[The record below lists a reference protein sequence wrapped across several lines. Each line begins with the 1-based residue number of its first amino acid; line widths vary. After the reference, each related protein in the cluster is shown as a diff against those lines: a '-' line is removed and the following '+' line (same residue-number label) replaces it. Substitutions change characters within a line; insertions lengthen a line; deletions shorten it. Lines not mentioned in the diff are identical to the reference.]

1 MIEIVGELVNMGFPP
16 ALALAGG
23 LVWLYIRTSRALKE
37 AQGALAS
44 CRLAKEGCN
53 DEVHRL
59 QTKISDLESGVLSAQ
74 ARVVAL
80 ELELERRLG
89 DLESKNPS

>member
-16 ALALAGG
+16 YLALAGG
-23 LVWLYIRTSRALKE
+23 VIWLYIRTSKALKE
-37 AQGALAS
+37 AQAALAS
-44 CRLAKEGCN
+44 CKLAKQGCN

-59 QTKISDLESGVLSAQ
+59 HIKISDLESGVLSAQ

-80 ELELERRLG
+80 ELELERRVG
-89 DLESKNPS
+89 DLESQNPH

>member
-37 AQGALAS
+37 AQEALAS
-44 CRLAKEGCN
+44 CKLAKQGCN

-59 QTKISDLESGVLSAQ
+59 KDKVSVLETAVLTAE

-80 ELELERRLG
+80 EVELERRLKAV
-89 DLESKNPS
+89 ETKNAS

>member
-37 AQGALAS
+37 AQEALAS
-44 CRLAKEGCN
+44 CKLAKQGCN

-59 QTKISDLESGVLSAQ
+59 NVKISDLETAVLTAE

-80 ELELERRLG
+80 ELELEQRLG
-89 DLESKNPS
+89 AIESKNAS

>member
-23 LVWLYIRTSRALKE
+23 LVWLYIRTSRALRESQE
-37 AQGALAS
+37 ALVS
-44 CRLAKEGCN
+44 CEKARKCCN
-53 DEVHRL
+53 DKVHEL
-59 QTKISDLESGVLSAQ
+59 KDKISVLETAILTAE

-80 ELELERRLG
+80 EVELEQRLG
-89 DLESKNPS
+89 AVESKNAS

>member
-37 AQGALAS
+37 AQEALAS
-44 CRLAKEGCN
+44 CEKARKCCN
-53 DEVHRL
+53 DEVHDL
-59 QTKISDLESGVLSAQ
+59 KDKISALETAVLIAE
-74 ARVVAL
+74 ARVVGL
-80 ELELERRLG
+80 EVELEQRLG
-89 DLESKNPS
+89 AVESKNAS

>member
-37 AQGALAS
+37 AQEALKS
-44 CRLAKEGCN
+44 CQLAKQGCN

-59 QTKISDLESGVLSAQ
+59 NAKIDDLETAVMAAQ

-80 ELELERRLG
+80 EFELEKRLKAVE
-89 DLESKNPS
+89 DKNAS

>member
-1 MIEIVGELVNMGFPP
+1 MIEIVGELVNMGIPP

-23 LVWLYIRTSRALKE
+23 LVWLYIRTSKALKE
-37 AQGALAS
+37 AQVALAS
-44 CRLAKEGCN
+44 CKLAKQGCN

-59 QTKISDLESGVLSAQ
+59 QNKISDLESDILSAQ

-80 ELELERRLG
+80 EFELERRVG
-89 DLESKNPS
+89 AIESKNAS

>member
-23 LVWLYIRTSRALKE
+23 LIWVYIRTSRALKE
-37 AQGALAS
+37 AQEALAA
-44 CRLAKEGCN
+44 CELAREGCN

-59 QTKISDLESGVLSAQ
+59 NTKIDDLETAILTAE
-74 ARVVAL
+74 ARVVGL
-80 ELELERRLG
+80 EVELERRLKVVE
-89 DLESKNPS
+89 DRNAS

>member
-23 LVWLYIRTSRALKE
+23 LIWLYIRTSRALKE
-37 AQGALAS
+37 AQEALAS
-44 CRLAKEGCN
+44 CKLAKQGCN

-59 QTKISDLESGVLSAQ
+59 KDKVSVLETAVLTAE

-80 ELELERRLG
+80 EVELERRLKAV
-89 DLESKNPS
+89 ETKNAS

>member
-23 LVWLYIRTSRALKE
+23 LIWLYIRTSRALKE
-37 AQGALAS
+37 AQEALES
-44 CRLAKEGCN
+44 CKLAKQGCN

-59 QTKISDLESGVLSAQ
+59 QGKISGLEASVLVAQ
-74 ARVVAL
+74 ARVAAL
-80 ELELERRLG
+80 ELELESRCSA
-89 DLESKNPS
+89 LEGKNAS

>member
-23 LVWLYIRTSRALKE
+23 LIWLYMRTSRALKE
-37 AQGALAS
+37 AQEALAS
-44 CRLAKEGCN
+44 CKLAKQGCN

-59 QTKISDLESGVLSAQ
+59 QDKISDLETAVLNAQ
-74 ARVVAL
+74 ARVVGL
-80 ELELERRLG
+80 ETELERRLKP
-89 DLESKNPS
+89 LETKNAS

>member
-23 LVWLYIRTSRALKE
+23 LIWLYIRTSRALKE
-37 AQGALAS
+37 AQEALAS
-44 CRLAKEGCN
+44 CKLAKQGCN

-59 QTKISDLESGVLSAQ
+59 NVKISGLETAVLTAE

-80 ELELERRLG
+80 ELELEQRLG
-89 DLESKNPS
+89 AIESKNAS